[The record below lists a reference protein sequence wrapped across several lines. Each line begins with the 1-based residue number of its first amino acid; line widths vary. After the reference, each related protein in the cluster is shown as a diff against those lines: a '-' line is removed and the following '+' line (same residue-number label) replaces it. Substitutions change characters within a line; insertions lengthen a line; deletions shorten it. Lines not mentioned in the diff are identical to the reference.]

1 MGRRRAVSLDF
12 PLPPPR
18 PPPHSRHKRHR
29 RCRRFL
35 ERNMVTISLLICASE
50 CFLMLLWL
58 LRVVG
63 CCMSFSCCCSIL
75 PLFPQC
81 AACWCAFGVCLYFF
95 ISLFFLLL
103 PLFVACCWPA
113 ISICTL
119 GALRCRAKKE
129 KKPISPNLV
138 SCPTMATEDRPSAGI
153 ARNGLILHPEHPCGA
168 K

>member
-12 PLPPPR
+12 PLPPIR

-81 AACWCAFGVCLYFF
+81 AACWCACRCL
-95 ISLFFLLL
+95 SLFLYLFIFPVVAVVRCLLL
-103 PLFVACCWPA
+103 ACNKHLHTGCSAVPCQEGKKA
-113 ISICTL
+113 HFAQL
-119 GALRCRAKKE
+119 GIMPHNGHRRPTQCRHR
-129 KKPISPNLV
+129 
-138 SCPTMATEDRPSAGI
+138 T
-153 ARNGLILHPEHPCGA
+153 
-168 K
+168 